1 MDADREDKVQL
12 LLQEQI
18 EHAEKINDYIGQ
30 CECKADCHYHEI
42 YISHQ
47 QLTKILLEEMEQLYM
62 STMDAKFYL
71 SDFRFL
77 RDEVISGIMQ
87 GINDKTLENLQKAAK
102 TNGETE
108 KNTNNRRGGVRLS

>member
-1 MDADREDKVQL
+1 MNANREDKVQL
-12 LLQEQI
+12 LLQDQI
-18 EHAEKINDYIGQ
+18 KHAEKINDYIGQ

-62 STMDAKFYL
+62 SMDAKFYL
-71 SDFRFL
+71 SDSRFL